1 VTTPVAWTGIDLE
14 ALVSSLQERGLD
26 ARMGHEDDEP
36 VIEVGTAETAADDV
50 VAQVESVLAELDLP
64 LVTEKGEARVYI
76 RPPAA

>member
-26 ARMGHEDDEP
+26 ARMGDEEAEP
-36 VIEVGTAETAADDV
+36 VIEVSSAETAADDV
-50 VAQVESVLAELDLP
+50 VAQVESVLVKLDLP
-64 LVTEKGEARVYI
+64 LVTEKGDGQVYI